1 MTRSQILIVCICR
14 QVTLCGGRG
23 ASESTHCNE
32 ISCSGGCVRISG
44 WKGPL
49 WITGSSKAVV
59 GVEGFLVFPPR
70 SIRSNMKS
78 DQIISCR
85 RARSAS
91 SRPQS
96 ESALNISRACATRNP
111 KATCAR
117 ALSSLPS
124 IQDFISP
131 YQRNRFD
138 RYRDAP
144 PESTWAWRQSAWKY
158 TSSIAKSQYAFAI
171 RFHESF
177 VILAIHL
184 ILSDLLLRNGCRD
197 ERKLRASI
205 AYRIIGGNKSSSLD
219 SRV

>member
-1 MTRSQILIVCICR
+1 M
-14 QVTLCGGRG
+14 
-23 ASESTHCNE
+23 
-32 ISCSGGCVRISG
+32 
-44 WKGPL
+44 
-49 WITGSSKAVV
+49 
-59 GVEGFLVFPPR
+59 
-70 SIRSNMKS
+70 
-78 DQIISCR
+78 
-85 RARSAS
+85 
-91 SRPQS
+91 
-96 ESALNISRACATRNP
+96 NP
-111 KATCAR
+111 DF
-117 ALSSLPS
+117 SSLPS

-219 SRV
+219 SRVWEEARMGHGWLQKSEKYSAIPSDMTESGSCASFILPDYQCSVIVVIGTSPYCA